1 MRHLGFERSWGGDL
15 QNIWV
20 KQRLTQQ
27 TARFLVRVKTGS
39 KRFVVDQNLSIAVF
53 FAATS
58 PWTYVLDD
66 IFSTTSHTTNLE
78 TRYGRK
84 HQDHD
89 YLQHFL
95 LTKAAAISTLFDFS
109 RGVADK
115 LAARKTMT
123 QMVDFCFS
131 IWVPKIFKT
140 IQNQTLSLLLDSKRS
155 RFLLPNCSAVRFSD
169 FRLIGKA
176 FKFQIPVCSANM
188 RHPFAPRSKLT
199 CRRQVSQHPLRFNSS
214 LVEIA
219 K

>member
-1 MRHLGFERSWGGDL
+1 MF
-15 QNIWV
+15 
-20 KQRLTQQ
+20 
-27 TARFLVRVKTGS
+27 
-39 KRFVVDQNLSIAVF
+39 
-53 FAATS
+53 
-58 PWTYVLDD
+58 
-66 IFSTTSHTTNLE
+66 
-78 TRYGRK
+78 
-84 HQDHD
+84 
-89 YLQHFL
+89 
-95 LTKAAAISTLFDFS
+95 TKAAAISTLFDLS

-140 IQNQTLSLLLDSKRS
+140 IQNQTLSLLLDSARS
-155 RFLLPNCSAVRFSD
+155 RFSLPNCSAVQFSH

-176 FKFQIPVCSANM
+176 GKAFRFQIPVCLANM

-219 K
+219 R